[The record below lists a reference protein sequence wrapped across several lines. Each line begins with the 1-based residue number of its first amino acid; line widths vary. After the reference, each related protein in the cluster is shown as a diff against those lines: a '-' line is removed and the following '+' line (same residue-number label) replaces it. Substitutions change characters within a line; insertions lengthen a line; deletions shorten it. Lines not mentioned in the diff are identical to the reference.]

1 MAGSQHDAYAIPELA
16 TDMAGLTLHG
26 LTAEHVDAYY
36 ALVDRNREHL
46 TRHGDY
52 QELAAA
58 DQAAAHAEL
67 RNDPR
72 PSLRCGIFAGGV
84 LIGRID
90 LVAVDPPKYGLGYW
104 LDHGATGHGYATTA
118 GRALI
123 AHGAAVLGATDVFAG
138 VTHGNDESSAVLT
151 RMGFEVAEV
160 FATYTR
166 YHRSLA
172 TPPRA

>member
-1 MAGSQHDAYAIPELA
+1 MAGSQHDAHANPELA
-16 TDMAGLTLHG
+16 TDMAGLTLRG

-52 QELAAA
+52 RELAAS
-58 DQAAAHAEL
+58 DRAAAHAEL
-67 RNDPR
+67 RSDPR
-72 PSLRCGIFAGGV
+72 PSLRCGIFLDGA

-90 LVAVDPPKYGLGYW
+90 LVAVDPPKYGFGYW
-104 LDHGATGHGYATTA
+104 LDRDATGHGYATTA

-123 AHGAAVLGATDVFAG
+123 AHGAATLGATDVLAG
-138 VTHGNDESSAVLT
+138 VTHGNDASSAVLT
-151 RMGFEVAEV
+151 RIGFEVAEV

-172 TPPRA
+172 TSPRA